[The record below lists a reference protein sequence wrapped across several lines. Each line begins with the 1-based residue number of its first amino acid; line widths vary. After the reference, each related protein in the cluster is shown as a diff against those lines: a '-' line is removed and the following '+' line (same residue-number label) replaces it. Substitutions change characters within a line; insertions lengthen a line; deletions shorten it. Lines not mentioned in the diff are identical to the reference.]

1 MRLFYRVRASLEVLT
16 QTERARKN
24 TLSAYHIRSW
34 QITLCAALC
43 AALFAKLVLSLPS
56 SAAQQSDYTEHA
68 EIDARGNI
76 YVSSDQ
82 GKLIK
87 MADVGHCMEA
97 KVAGDMQTFGCA
109 VTVPLRPTE
118 SWQAVQLEI
127 YLRGGLK
134 KTIEP
139 GASIREWHFWKDGQ
153 FVAAYFGPLSSP
165 GTYELFDTANARVV
179 ERVAEPADKSVLP
192 QWAKDLAQLQDESVP
207 TSAALTQER
216 TAWIAKILRQIGEI
230 KPGMQRKNLSQVFT
244 TEGGRSNR
252 FERTYVSVECPYIK
266 VDVRFKAADGDS
278 AALPEAPEDV
288 IESISQ
294 PYLGWSVMD

>member
-1 MRLFYRVRASLEVLT
+1 MRLFYRVRVSLEVLT

-34 QITLCAALC
+34 QITLCVAVL
-43 AALFAKLVLSLPS
+43 AKLVLSVPS
-56 SAAQQSDYTEHA
+56 FAAQRSDYIEHA
-68 EIDARGNI
+68 EIDAQGNI
-76 YVSSDQ
+76 YVSSDP

-97 KVAGDMQTFGCA
+97 KEAGDMQTFGCA

-127 YLRGGLK
+127 YLKGGLK

-139 GASIREWHFWKDGQ
+139 GTPIHEWHFWKDGQ
-153 FVAAYFGPLSSP
+153 FVAVYFGPLSGA
-165 GTYELFDTANARVV
+165 GTYELFDIPNVRVV
-179 ERVAEPADKSVLP
+179 RQVAEPADISALP
-192 QWAKDLAQLQDESVP
+192 QWAKGLAQLQDEAVP

-216 TAWIAKILRQIGEI
+216 TAWIAKILRQVEEI
-230 KPGMQRKNLSQVFT
+230 KPGMQRKDLSKIFT

-252 FERTYVSVECPYIK
+252 FQRIYVSVECPYIK

-288 IESISQ
+288 IESFSQ
-294 PYLGWSVMD
+294 PYLGWNVMD

>member
-1 MRLFYRVRASLEVLT
+1 MRLFDRVRVLLEALT
-16 QTERARKN
+16 QTERALKYARC
-24 TLSAYHIRSW
+24 SHPIRSR
-34 QITLCAALC
+34 QRTLCV
-43 AALFAKLVLSLPS
+43 ALFANLILSLPS
-56 SAAQQSDYTEHA
+56 FAAQQSDYTEHA
-68 EIDARGNI
+68 EIDAQGNI

-87 MADVGHCMEA
+87 MADAGHCMEA

-109 VTVPLRPTE
+109 VTVPSRPAE
-118 SWQAVQLEI
+118 SWQPVRLEI
-127 YLRGGLK
+127 YLRGGRK

-139 GASIREWHFWKDGQ
+139 GAPVREWHFWKDGQ
-153 FVAAYFGPLSSP
+153 FVAAYFGPLRGP

-207 TSAALTQER
+207 MSAALREER

-230 KPGMQRKNLSQVFT
+230 KPGMQRKNLSKVFS

-252 FERTYVSVECPYIK
+252 FERTYVSIECPYIK
-266 VDVRFKAADGDS
+266 VDVQFRRVK
-278 AALPEAPEDV
+278 PESDAMTEDPEDV
-288 IESISQ
+288 IDSISR
-294 PYLGWSVMD
+294 PYLQWTIMD